1 MHANL
6 EILLGEVDLKYD
18 LDFVVA
24 ASAAGPFPEGFAL
37 PLESLEP
44 RVHLEWDGAFRLV
57 ASGFCGERNRPDHT
71 ADFAQTLSTFLAVVI
86 VCGDLNRSRT

>member
-6 EILLGEVDLKYD
+6 DILLGEVDLKYD
-18 LDFVVA
+18 LDFVRA
-24 ASAAGPFPEGFAL
+24 ASAEGPFPEGFAL

-44 RVHLEWDGAFRLV
+44 RVHLEWDGAFHPV

-71 ADFAQTLSTFLAVVI
+71 ADFAKTLSTFLAVVI
-86 VCGDLNRSRT
+86 VCRDLHGSRT